1 MGCIIH
7 QVSIQNTLESEWRG
21 EMKSAPIKGLLLVA
35 ILSLAQFAEG
45 GGYVWYVGMNF
56 EPTLTVV
63 QGIPVTSLDQS
74 WILARCLTKKDIPQK
89 EMKGFKKYDEP
100 LGLSFEKKGDFNG
113 DGTPDRAVVGVYKD
127 KDGNTGRFLLVL
139 TRRQNKW
146 VKSVLF
152 KRPGRPGF
160 SILSKSTKKG
170 LSWDFCMECDDL
182 SYIKW
187 EKDHYTL
194 IVCDDEVP

>member
-1 MGCIIH
+1 
-7 QVSIQNTLESEWRG
+7 
-21 EMKSAPIKGLLLVA
+21 MKFTTVKILFLMS
-35 ILSLAQFAEG
+35 ILSLPQFAECG
-45 GGYVWYVGMNF
+45 GNVWYVGLKF

-63 QGIPVTSLDQS
+63 QDIPVASLDQS

-89 EMKGFKKYDEP
+89 EMKNFEKYDEP

-113 DGTPDRAVVGVYKD
+113 DGKPDRAVVGVYKD

-160 SILSKSTKKG
+160 SILGKLTKKG
-170 LSWDFCMECDDL
+170 LGWDFCMECDDL
-182 SYIKW
+182 SWIKW
-187 EKDHYTL
+187 EKNHFVL
-194 IVCDDEVP
+194 IVADDEVP